1 MTHLPLSGGTCRP
14 IAVWMGVLCLALVSS
29 IAAQASDRK
38 PDQITAIP
46 FAEVD
51 GRELLLDLYLP
62 ALTDRPPLVVYVHGG
77 AWRSGSRSRMPLTYL
92 IEDGFAVASV
102 DYRLSPEAKFP
113 AQIHDIKAAIRFLG
127 AKATVFGY
135 DADAIGIAG
144 SSAGGHLAALVGVTN
159 GHSQLEG
166 NVGSH
171 LGESSDV
178 HAVVS
183 YFGASNLL
191 TILSQST
198 PKGLD
203 VRVPALKL
211 LLGGLPEDHGG
222 AARLASPVHHV
233 DVSDPP
239 LYLLHGD
246 QDPQMPINQ
255 AHELHGAYQSKGL
268 PVIFDVVYGGGHG
281 GDSFHDAAR
290 SRSVSEFLSEHL
302 R

>member
-1 MTHLPLSGGTCRP
+1 MADLTLPTRAHRP
-14 IAVWMGVLCLALVSS
+14 AVRWTVVLTLVLASS
-29 IAAQASDRK
+29 VAAQAPGGQPGRF
-38 PDQITAIP
+38 TAIP
-46 FAEVD
+46 FAEVE

-77 AWRSGSRSRMPLTYL
+77 AWRSGSRSRMPLSRL
-92 IEDGFAVASV
+92 VDHGFAVASV

-113 AQIHDIKAAIRFLG
+113 AQIHDIKAAIRFLR
-127 AKATVFGY
+127 ANETMYGY
-135 DADAIGIAG
+135 SANRIAIVG

-159 GHSQLEG
+159 RHPQLEG
-166 NVGSH
+166 NVGNH

-178 HAVVS
+178 QAVVS
-183 YFGASNLL
+183 YYGASNLL
-191 TILSQST
+191 TILMQST

-211 LLGGLPEDHGG
+211 LLGGLPENHEE

-239 LYLLHGD
+239 MYLLHGD
-246 QDPQMPINQ
+246 QDAQMPINQ

-268 PVIFDVVYGGGHG
+268 PVHFAVLHGAGHG
-281 GDSFHDAAR
+281 GESFHDAAR
-290 SRSVSEFLSEHL
+290 SRSVSEFLSEHV